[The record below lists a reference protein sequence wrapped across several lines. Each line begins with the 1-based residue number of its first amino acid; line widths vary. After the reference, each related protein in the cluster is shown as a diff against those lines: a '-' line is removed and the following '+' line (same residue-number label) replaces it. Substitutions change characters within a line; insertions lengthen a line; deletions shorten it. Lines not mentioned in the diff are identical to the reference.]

1 MDTTTEERY
10 LTEVTL
16 KLKSKISE
24 VEVTLDK
31 NEANYKE
38 LKHYTIDYKNELDK
52 YEVYNHHQNLNFID
66 SRSVLE
72 ANILKKLNYQKQ
84 TPYFSKIS
92 FQFDEEEESEDFYI
106 GRYGFADRYGEQ
118 LIYDWRAPIS
128 SLYYDFSLGEAFYES
143 HNRKFYGKLQLK
155 RQFEIKN
162 GTINFIV
169 DTNDAINDELLL
181 RELGKSTSNEMKT
194 IIHTIQKE
202 QNEAIRDTKT
212 KNLIIQG
219 AAGSGKT
226 SIALH
231 RMAYLLYQKKEEL
244 SASDILILSPN
255 QVFADY
261 ISTVLPEL
269 GEDELPQVDI
279 VSLGSM
285 FIEEKYQVTDRQDE
299 LKEVMENPHSDQA
312 QVYRYKQSKEFW
324 EVFLNHYEQMKA
336 KLYSADIAIEGQL
349 ISTKDIKK
357 YVTQQTRKSLFEI
370 IQEIS
375 YLLSKRVSEHRRE
388 AFLKEIMKQ
397 FKKRINAIGSLSD
410 YYRFLSA
417 MNIPYYIE
425 EKNLIAYSD
434 LYPYLYFKN
443 MIEGIRPN
451 NQIKHLVID
460 EMQDYSLLQLSLIEQ
475 LFPCQKTICG
485 DVHQSLVSYEA
496 DFLSTIQAVLPNARL
511 VKFLTSYRSS
521 FEIMTFAKQFIT
533 EKELIQPIERYGK
546 K

>member
-1 MDTTTEERY
+1 M
-10 LTEVTL
+10 
-16 KLKSKISE
+16 
-24 VEVTLDK
+24 
-31 NEANYKE
+31 
-38 LKHYTIDYKNELDK
+38 
-52 YEVYNHHQNLNFID
+52 YNHHQNLNFID

-397 FKKRINAIGSLSD
+397 FKK
-410 YYRFLSA
+410 
-417 MNIPYYIE
+417 E
-425 EKNLIAYSD
+425 
-434 LYPYLYFKN
+434 
-443 MIEGIRPN
+443 
-451 NQIKHLVID
+451 
-460 EMQDYSLLQLSLIEQ
+460 
-475 LFPCQKTICG
+475 
-485 DVHQSLVSYEA
+485 
-496 DFLSTIQAVLPNARL
+496 STP
-511 VKFLTSYRSS
+511 
-521 FEIMTFAKQFIT
+521 
-533 EKELIQPIERYGK
+533 
-546 K
+546 

>member
-1 MDTTTEERY
+1 MKTMTEERY
-10 LTEVTL
+10 LAEVTL

-24 VEVTLDK
+24 VEETLDK

-84 TPYFSKIS
+84 TPYFSKIT
-92 FQFDEEEESEDFYI
+92 FQFDEEDESEDFYI

-169 DTNDAINDELLL
+169 DTNDAINDELLM

-202 QNEAIRDTKT
+202 QNETIRDTKT

-299 LKEVMENPHSDQA
+299 LKEVMENPQSAQA
-312 QVYRYKQSKEFW
+312 QVYRYKQSKEFF
-324 EVFLNHYEQMKA
+324 EVFLDHYEQMKA
-336 KLYSADIAIEGQL
+336 KLYSADIDIEGQL

-388 AFLKEIMKQ
+388 AFVKELMKQ
-397 FKKRINAIGSLSD
+397 FKKRINVIGSLSD

-425 EKNLIAYSD
+425 EKI
-434 LYPYLYFKN
+434 
-443 MIEGIRPN
+443 
-451 NQIKHLVID
+451 
-460 EMQDYSLLQLSLIEQ
+460 
-475 LFPCQKTICG
+475 
-485 DVHQSLVSYEA
+485 
-496 DFLSTIQAVLPNARL
+496 
-511 VKFLTSYRSS
+511 
-521 FEIMTFAKQFIT
+521 
-533 EKELIQPIERYGK
+533 
-546 K
+546 